1 MQVAPVQLKN
11 GYKNNT
17 TCKSGAMN
25 DIIWLV
31 QGGIYI
37 STAYVSIVVKALVL
51 VAQELLFYYNSLC
64 ANISTI

>member
-1 MQVAPVQLKN
+1 MQAAPVQLKN

-31 QGGIYI
+31 QGGII
-37 STAYVSIVVKALVL
+37 SKHSLVSIVVKALVL
-51 VAQELLFYYNSLC
+51 VAQGLLF
-64 ANISTI
+64 I

>member
-17 TCKSGAMN
+17 TCKSSAMN

-31 QGGIYI
+31 QGGIYH
-37 STAYVSIVVKALVL
+37 KH
-51 VAQELLFYYNSLC
+51 SLC
-64 ANISTI
+64 KYRGKSSCVGSTGAFILVFLFLSYY